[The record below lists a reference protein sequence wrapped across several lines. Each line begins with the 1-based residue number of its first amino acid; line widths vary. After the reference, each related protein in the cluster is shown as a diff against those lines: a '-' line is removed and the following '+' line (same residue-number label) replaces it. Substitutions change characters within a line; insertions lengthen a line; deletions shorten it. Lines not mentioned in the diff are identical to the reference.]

1 MPYRSFNI
9 PQVNPV
15 AAAAIDAGSDNK
27 THDKTAYPLHVSY
40 INKKPRCFKVI
51 LNSEDRIDS
60 SALVAPKY
68 YIQLPDSFKSNRLNL
83 AVESVY
89 HSLENESNNLLDKN
103 AWMLNIREL
112 RNPYSWDSSTGIQ
125 HGTILVSTNRTYV
138 NNNGLEIGGATVV
151 DKTLFSRPVTF
162 EFTSPHF
169 DINGVGAVDNH
180 YTIVL
185 NIYDE
190 GDN

>member
-1 MPYRSFNI
+1 MHHRTFNL

-27 THDKTAYPLHVSY
+27 THDRTAYPLHVSY
-40 INKKPRCFKVI
+40 LNKKPRCFKVI
-51 LNSEDRIDS
+51 LNAEDRIDNS
-60 SALVAPKY
+60 TLVAPKY
-68 YIQLPDSFKSNRLNL
+68 YVQLPDAFKSNRLNL
-83 AVESVY
+83 VVESCF
-89 HSLENESNNLLDKN
+89 HSLEDESNKALDQN

-112 RNPYSWDSSTGIQ
+112 RNPYSWDSKTGIQ
-125 HGTILVSTNRTYV
+125 HGTILVASNRTYV
-138 NNNGLEIGGATVV
+138 NNNGLELGGATVV
-151 DKTLFSRPVTF
+151 DKTLFSRPITF

-169 DINGVGAVDNH
+169 DINGVSALTNH